1 MTALVLSLLSPMPSG
16 SGADGRG
23 TANTPLD
30 APAISAAE
38 RPAHPQDSRSEP
50 RACFPDPRPAAPASH
65 GTAPPLKATIAQ
77 VAWLSGTWTGTTGGA
92 TIEERWT
99 PAARGS
105 MLAVART
112 LKNGVMVAFEFL
124 CIVEREGGVV
134 YSAMPNGRTP
144 ATDFG
149 LTAVDAA
156 SATFENPAHDFP
168 KKIRYALR
176 PDGSL
181 EATISGERGQGA
193 QTFVFKRQD

>member
-1 MTALVLSLLSPMPSG
+1 M
-16 SGADGRG
+16 
-23 TANTPLD
+23 
-30 APAISAAE
+30 
-38 RPAHPQDSRSEP
+38 
-50 RACFPDPRPAAPASH
+50 PAADTLLVEATPPATPQGPARTASTTYKRE
-65 GTAPPLKATIAQ
+65 GPPPAPPPPAAKPTPATIGQ
-77 VAWLSGTWTGTTGGA
+77 IAWLAGVWTGTLGQND
-92 TIEERWT
+92 IEERWT
-99 PAARGS
+99 PSAGGS
-105 MLAVART
+105 MLAISRT
-112 LKNGVMVAFEFL
+112 IRGGVMNAFEFL

-144 ATDFG
+144 ATDFW